1 MAQSG
6 HSACGWCFSCWTRDT
21 CNALRSLLTC
31 RDSVQVKCVK
41 SISER
46 SFGRRGYLQP
56 SVRFFCCA
64 QVQQTLT
71 VVVRQGTV
79 PSKLMISSY
88 PTSLMQP
95 NCTLKSPDC
104 CYRNLFL
111 PCDAMRKRGTI
122 RRQVSLS
129 VRHTRLLH
137 QSGYRQAYHRTL
149 WPDSLITLVS

>member
-1 MAQSG
+1 MVGVLAAG
-6 HSACGWCFSCWTRDT
+6 RETRAMLCAACSLVVILSRS
-21 CNALRSLLTC
+21 NASSPFLNVLLAEEAT
-31 RDSVQVKCVK
+31 SN
-41 SISER
+41 
-46 SFGRRGYLQP
+46 LQF
-56 SVRFFCCA
+56 VFCCA